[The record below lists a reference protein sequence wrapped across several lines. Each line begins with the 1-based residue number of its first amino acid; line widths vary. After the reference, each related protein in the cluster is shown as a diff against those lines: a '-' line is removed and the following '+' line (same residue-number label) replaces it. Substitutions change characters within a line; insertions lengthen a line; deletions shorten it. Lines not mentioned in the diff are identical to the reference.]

1 MKLSF
6 ETKTSSFGDKVL
18 VTMFDNGKK
27 VASAWKVT
35 EGSNYLNLQD
45 LKDQMKLNY
54 LLDNQSDEEEGE

>member
-27 VASAWKVT
+27 VASAWKSV

-45 LKDQMKLNY
+45 LKDQLELRY
-54 LLDNQSDEEEGE
+54 LLDNQPEEEGE